1 MGSYI
6 KDYQGWNII
15 LEQEDGFKKYYIA
28 SKPKY
33 VYRRAGLNKDKTP
46 NWQYQLKSG
55 EKYWHT
61 VENADSLRELNA
73 QYKKNLEDQELAK
86 LQGNTDYW
94 TLITIMACE
103 NFTSKNYSGAK
114 QAMADVAQAIYNRY
128 NTPGKPYGKT
138 IQSVILSPGQYQPV
152 RDGKSRGAKWSS
164 INSKDEAIAVYMK
177 TKGRKKQEATTQIED
192 AMFAQKSSKLRNNAS
207 KHVGSRTEFLA
218 AKPASKRAVGIV
230 ERSPKGYNN
239 CFYWR
244 YAGKDAFYNKKQI
257 DATAIPDSI
266 KRV

>member
-1 MGSYI
+1 MYI
-6 KDYQGWNII
+6 KNYNNWNR
-15 LEQEDGFKKYYIA
+15 LFENEEYTKYYIS

-33 VYRRAGLNKDKTP
+33 VYRRSGLNKDKTP

-61 VENADSLRELNA
+61 VENADSLKELNS
-73 QYKKNLEDQELAK
+73 QYKKNVQKEKSLK
-86 LQGNTDYW
+86 LRGNKDYW

-103 NFTSKNYSGAK
+103 NYTTKNYSGAK

-138 IQSVILSPGQYQPV
+138 LQKVILSPGQYQPV
-152 RDGKSRGAKWSS
+152 TDGKAKGAKWSS
-164 INSKDEAIAVYMK
+164 INSKEEAIAVYMK
-177 TKGRKKQEATTQIED
+177 SKGRKKEEATTQIED
-192 AMFAQKSSKLRNNAS
+192 AIAAQKSSSLRSNAN

-218 AKPASKRAVGIV
+218 ASPKSKSAAGMV
-230 ERSPKGYNN
+230 ERKPTGFNN

-244 YAGKDAFYNKKQI
+244 YAGKTEFYNKKNI
-257 DATAIPDSI
+257 NATALPDSI
-266 KRV
+266 KNV

>member
-1 MGSYI
+1 MYI
-6 KDYQGWNII
+6 KNYNNWNR
-15 LEQEDGFKKYYIA
+15 LFENKDEYTKYYIS

-33 VYRRAGLNKDKTP
+33 VYRRSGLNKDKTP

-61 VENADSLRELNA
+61 VENASSIQNLNA
-73 QYKKNLEDQELAK
+73 QYKKNLSKAKTDK

-94 TLITIMACE
+94 TLIVIMACE
-103 NFTSKNYSGAK
+103 NYTTKNYSGSK

-138 IQSVILSPGQYQPV
+138 LQKVILSPGQYQPV
-152 RDGKSRGAKWSS
+152 KDGKAKGAKWNS
-164 INSKDEAIAVYMK
+164 INNKDEAIEVYRK
-177 TKGRKKQEATTQIED
+177 SKGRSLEESTVQIND
-192 AMFAQKSSKLRNNAS
+192 AISAQKSSSLRSAAS

-218 AKPASKRAVGIV
+218 ATPSSKGAAGIA
-230 ERSPKGYNN
+230 ERKPKGFNN

-244 YAGKDAFYNKKQI
+244 YAGKTEFYNKKNTA
-257 DATAIPDSI
+257 ATSIPNSV
-266 KRV
+266 KNT